1 MGDRTEF
8 PLMWMRTSQPQRLGG
23 NIAIWE
29 DALDPLT
36 LNAITAH
43 GDKLTHDKAL
53 VADKPA
59 GERITA
65 HRITDVAWFLQNDE
79 TLPFYQSL
87 SEAVLELNAR
97 FYKYDLWGL
106 ENFQYT
112 VYHGAEGGH
121 YDWHIDN
128 GDHTDQPRK
137 LSMSLQLS
145 DAGDYDGCDLEIY
158 GSSRVDV
165 APRKRGTIIAFPSFA
180 LHRVTPITRGRRK
193 SLVCWVSGPEFR

>member
-1 MGDRTEF
+1 
-8 PLMWMRTSQPQRLGG
+8 MWMRTTQPQRLGG
-23 NIAIWE
+23 TIAVWE
-29 DALDPLT
+29 DALSPAELD
-36 LNAITAH
+36 AIIAH
-43 GDKLTHDKAL
+43 GDRLTRGKAL
-53 VADKPA
+53 VADRRD
-59 GERITA
+59 GEHVTA
-65 HRITDVAWFLQNDE
+65 HRITEVAWFMQDGE
-79 TLPFYQSL
+79 TLPFYQRL
-87 SEAVLELNAR
+87 SDIVLELNAR

-112 VYHGAEGGH
+112 VYHGSEGGH

-137 LSMSLQLS
+137 LSLSLQLS

-158 GSSRVDV
+158 GSSWLDK